1 MYSNEISDIL
11 RDNNYKIDSK
21 TYINILKNSSQI
33 NHIIYEPFDDYYE
46 MWDCFGSYFRFK
58 IFFKR

>member
-11 RDNNYKIDSK
+11 CDNNYKIDSK

>member
-1 MYSNEISDIL
+1 MYSNEILDIL